1 MAQGG
6 ILGSGVKVGYSAT
19 SPVTWLP
26 LGQILNVDAPGLNP
40 DEVETTI
47 HGTSNYKRF
56 MRGLID
62 VSEMAVTLLADL
74 NQVTSVD
81 QAALF
86 TLQGAG
92 TTVWW
97 RVEIPTDRTRSAYT
111 ALEFQ
116 GWVKK
121 WDPQTPIAGRQELNI
136 SVRFD
141 GNSFSKY
148 PSGASA
154 M

>member
-1 MAQGG
+1 MATGG
-6 ILGSGVKVGYSAT
+6 ILGSGVKVAYSVS
-19 SPVTWLP
+19 SPITWIP
-26 LGQILNVDAPGLNP
+26 VGNILNVDVPGLNP

-47 HGTSNYKRF
+47 HGTANFKRF

-62 VSEMAVTLLADL
+62 VGELMMTLLMDL
-74 NQVTSVD
+74 NQATSTD

-86 TLQGAG
+86 ALQAAG

-121 WDPQTPIAGRQELNI
+121 WIPKAPIADKQELET

-141 GNSFSKY
+141 GTSFTKY
-148 PSGASA
+148 NSGASA
-154 M
+154 F